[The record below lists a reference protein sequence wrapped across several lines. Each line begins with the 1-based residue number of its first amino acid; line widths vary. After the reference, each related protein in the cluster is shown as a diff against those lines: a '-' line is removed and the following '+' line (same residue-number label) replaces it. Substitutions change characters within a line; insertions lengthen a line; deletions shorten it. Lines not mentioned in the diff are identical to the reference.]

1 MPEQEW
7 FTVVEV
13 AKMLKVGRDTITRRF
28 ENEPGVIDL
37 GTPSLSNLST
47 TSGHSN
53 FRPCLASLRRRQVA
67 YADAERLNPIGQ
79 CEILQLD
86 VSISSLPDNV

>member
-28 ENEPGVIDL
+28 ENEPGVVDL
-37 GTPSLSNLST
+37 AVPTRR
-47 TSGHSN
+47 HK
-53 FRPCLASLRRRQVA
+53 RRHRILRIPAAVLNRFLYKKRVA
-67 YADAERLNPIGQ
+67 
-79 CEILQLD
+79 
-86 VSISSLPDNV
+86 